1 VCERHVIVSSLAAER
16 PMVAAAGAGASA
28 PRRLPLVEQFLREQQ
43 SLTAVERFAQRHGAA
58 SAPLLEGVYRDLLP
72 ASPPAAGQQYA
83 FQVDLD
89 ACTGCKACVT
99 ACHNLNGLDDG
110 EAWRSVGLLHG
121 GTVENPVQQ
130 TITTACHHC
139 LDPACMNGCPVN
151 AYEKD
156 PITGIVKHLDDQCIG
171 CQYCTFTCPYD
182 VPQYNAERGI
192 VRKCDMCSDRLAA
205 GEAPACV
212 QACPNEAISIAVVD
226 ARRVVEDAQV
236 SGFLPGAAPPEITLP
251 TTVYKTERVL
261 PRNLLPAN
269 FYAARPAHEH
279 RPLVVMLVLTQL
291 SAGAFWVDAVGA
303 RFLPRAAAPSL
314 GSAHALVAM
323 AIGLV
328 ALAASV
334 LHLGRPLYA
343 FRALLGLRTS
353 WVSRE
358 ILAFGLFAPLAM
370 LYAASFWV
378 APACPLPVQGAL
390 RAAVALVGAAGVFCS
405 VMIYHATRRVWWAA
419 PATGFKFLM
428 TAAVLG
434 LATTEVTLSLRIGA
448 LGVAE
453 HTMLA
458 VLAANVARLL
468 VAVGVCKGLVELA
481 VLRHLRDRRYTDL
494 RRTAVLLTRD
504 LSRYTFMR
512 LVCLVFGLGLT
523 AILVFRPPSIL
534 LATLALVFLT
544 CGELLE
550 RTLFFAASCS
560 RNMPGGLDA

>member
-1 VCERHVIVSSLAAER
+1 
-16 PMVAAAGAGASA
+16 MVAAAGPEAPL

-43 SLTAVERFAQRHGAA
+43 SMTAVERFAQRHGAA
-58 SAPLLEGVYRDLLP
+58 SAPLLEGRYRDLLP

-83 FQVDLD
+83 FEVDLD

-99 ACHNLNGLDDG
+99 ACHNLNGLDEG

-192 VRKCDMCSDRLAA
+192 VRKCDMCSDRLAV

-212 QACPNEAISIAVVD
+212 QACPNEAISIAIVEV
-226 ARRVVEDAQV
+226 RRVLEDAQV

-251 TTVYKTERVL
+251 TTAYKTDRVL

-390 RAAVALVGAAGVFCS
+390 RAAVALAGAAGVFCS
-405 VMIYHATRRVWWAA
+405 VLIYHATRRVWWAA
-419 PATGFKFLM
+419 PTTGFKFLM

-434 LATTEVTLSLRIGA
+434 LATTEVTLSLRTGA
-448 LGVAE
+448 LGLAD
-453 HTMLA
+453 HATLA
-458 VLAANVARLL
+458 VLAANVARLI
-468 VAVGVCKGLVELA
+468 VAVGLCKGLVELA
-481 VLRHLRDRRYTDL
+481 VLRHLRDRRYADL

-504 LSRYTFMR
+504 LSRYTFAR
-512 LVCLVFGLGLT
+512 LVCLVFGLGLS
-523 AILVFRPPSIL
+523 AIFVFRPPSIL

-550 RTLFFAASCS
+550 RMLFFAASCA